1 MEVMVNFQECNLT
14 EWQGRS
20 QFPTDQGMKR
30 DRGLGTVPVESILA
44 YLATKRRG
52 EVGKLV

>member
-1 MEVMVNFQECNLT
+1 MVNFQECNLS

-20 QFPTDQGMKR
+20 QFLRDQGMKR
-30 DRGLGTVPVESILA
+30 DGGRGTVPVESTLG

>member
-1 MEVMVNFQECNLT
+1 MVNFQECNLS

-20 QFPTDQGMKR
+20 QFPRDQGMKR